1 MIEQMFTITARKE
14 DILETLPYYEHFVPW
29 IKRILICCPQKTKTE
44 LQAEYKGKLEMSFIT
59 DEELFETIEKPR
71 DHQIRNYMIRALV
84 MKTELLDDVF
94 IMADDDNRPLRKID
108 ETFFVTNASD
118 SVKYNL
124 YYFYEDGH
132 KWHGAAGSYTSY
144 DKGLLNTT
152 VFLETR
158 GLPVKLFSVH
168 APQVIVKKVY
178 NEALDKYP
186 ESIGES
192 VDEWS
197 IYGDY
202 AISAYPDSF
211 VVKPYETMCW
221 PGMPTDWN
229 TDIRPSAYSF
239 ENFYRHQ
246 YDAGGIFEDFDTVWS
261 EGTEYTNV
269 IKGRIRRRI
278 QDEFDSKKEFFAE
291 NNPKLVD
298 GEGAFL
304 DISTLKFNLPDN
316 ITVPTAFCAKAFIH
330 LSGMNEKMAMAD
342 STKVDIADDKYEI
355 HIKCTFY
362 GMDGK
367 RPRYFANDVVTAYV
381 CDDSVIQLPIYT
393 PPKSFGGKLR
403 IQVEAGG
410 KKRTTTVGVVII

>member
-94 IMADDDNRPLRKID
+94 IMADDDNRPLREID
-108 ETFFVTNASD
+108 ENFFVTNASD

-197 IYGDY
+197 IYGNY
-202 AISAYPDSF
+202 AISAYPNNF
-211 VVKPYETMCW
+211 EIRPFETMCW
-221 PGMPTDWN
+221 PGMPTDWL
-229 TDIRPSAYSF
+229 TDISPTKYSF

-246 YDAGGIFEDFDTVWS
+246 YEAGGIFEDFDTTWGV
-261 EGTEYTNV
+261 GTEYTNV
-269 IKGRIRRRI
+269 IKERIRRRI
-278 QDEFDSKKEFFAE
+278 QDEYETKRELFAKR
-291 NNPKLVD
+291 N
-298 GEGAFL
+298 L
-304 DISTLKFNLPDN
+304 DIASDMCAFTLELD
-316 ITVPTAFCAKAFIH
+316 TAKLTTPAKLIFPVSFCT
-330 LSGMNEKMAMAD
+330 KMFV
-342 STKVDIADDKYEI
+342 STKTNLTQKKAQTPIS
-355 HIKCTFY
+355 IKCVFV

-367 RPRYFANDVVTAYV
+367 RPRYFANDIVTAYAE
-381 CDDSVIQLPIYT
+381 DDVMIQLPIYT
-393 PPKSFGGKLR
+393 PVKAFSGKLR
-403 IQVEAGG
+403 ISVEVMG
-410 KKRTTTVGVVII
+410 KKRTVSIPMEVIS